1 MFKTF
6 RRSWELTKVSWNIL
20 QKDKELLAFPL
31 MSMIGVFVI
40 SLVFALPLMGSGFL
54 QAVSGDRDANAAA
67 YVIGIVILFF
77 YYLAISIV
85 VTYSN
90 AALTGAVFMRFDGK
104 DPKLSDGFAI
114 ANNHLA
120 AIVTFAAMNATV
132 GVISTL
138 IRNAGRDSNN
148 WVGRIIAGILA
159 SIIDAAWAV
168 VTFLVVPVM
177 VREGKGALESV
188 KRSGQLLRDTW
199 GSQIVGSG
207 GIGFVFG
214 LIAFLA
220 FLVIGL
226 PLFLLAS
233 ATGSSF
239 LLFVAAL
246 VIIVLVAGI
255 SLVGGA
261 LNSIYR
267 VALYHYA
274 HDQKVEFFEEEVLR
288 SAFTPSAA

>member
-20 QKDKELLAFPL
+20 QQDKELLAFPL

-40 SLVFALPLMGSGFL
+40 SLVFAIPLMGSGLL
-54 QAVSGDRDANAAA
+54 QSMAGDSDAGFVS
-67 YVIGIVILFF
+67 YVIGIVVLFF

-114 ANNHLA
+114 ANNHLG

-148 WVGRIIAGILA
+148 MVGRIIAGILA

-177 VREGKGALESV
+177 VREGRGALESV

-214 LIAFLA
+214 LLAFLA

-226 PLFLLAS
+226 PLFLLAA
-233 ATGSSF
+233 ATGSTF
-239 LLFVAAL
+239 LLFLAVL